1 MARTITATRPFEFMA
16 DGLTREVK
24 FVHFFDEEGCES
36 VGAYLRLEHPY
47 EAVATVHPWR
57 VRTSEDGNSWYR
69 IFEEETTDLLS
80 AAQNVSR
87 ETLFALYGGFDK
99 LMGMSAHEVSQ
110 MALDAFEWG
119 LMYRR
124 EF

>member
-1 MARTITATRPFEFMA
+1 MARTITATRPFEFVA
-16 DGLTREVK
+16 DGITREVK

-36 VGAYLRLEHPY
+36 VGAYLRLVNPWES
-47 EAVATVHPWR
+47 VASVRPER

-69 IFEEETTDLLS
+69 IFEEETTDMLS

-87 ETLFALYGGFDK
+87 ETLFALYGGFAE
-99 LMGMSAHEVSQ
+99 LMGMSVHEVSQ